1 MASLSRIVLFI
12 GVAFSLGS
20 CTSEEVVRQ
29 PTPSPTTTTT
39 VRTTTTTTSNQP
51 VAVGIPVQYRPG
63 FIRSPLA
70 PNAGVIDVRGVPS
83 GTEIQDPYSGQ
94 TIRVP

>member
-20 CTSEEVVRQ
+20 CTTEEVVRQ

-39 VRTTTTTTSNQP
+39 VRTTTTTTSNEP
-51 VAVGIPVQYRPG
+51 VVGIPVQYRPG

-70 PNAGVIDVRGVPS
+70 PDAGVIDVRGVPS
-83 GTEIQDPYSGQ
+83 GTDIQDPYSGH

>member
-12 GVAFSLGS
+12 GAAFSLGS
-20 CTSEEVVRQ
+20 CTTEEVVRQ
-29 PTPSPTTTTT
+29 PTPPPTTTTT
-39 VRTTTTTTSNQP
+39 VRTTTTTTTNQP
-51 VAVGIPVQYRPG
+51 VVGIPVQYRPG

-70 PNAGVIDVRGVPS
+70 PDAGLIDVRGVPS